1 MSKTS
6 IIDYKPEIDCLRAVA
21 VFLVI
26 LFHFDLFI
34 VKGGF
39 IGVDVFFVIS
49 GYLITNLVIK
59 DIRNNRFSLIEFY
72 TRRIRRIIPAL
83 YSTIFIV
90 IILCYFVL
98 SPDHFNRITK
108 SGFSAAT
115 AYSNFFFWYESG
127 YFDYNKHFKPLLHT
141 WSLSVELQFYIIW
154 PIIIFTIFKLFKKK
168 IIFFVSLIFLLSL
181 FLSTIFSERTTGYF
195 YFTLF
200 RLFEFAIGSIIYL
213 IKDQVKIK
221 SNDSF
226 FFIGMMIIISSSVG
240 FSEKSIFPGINALVP
255 CVGAAL
261 ILITGGKLIIFKEIF
276 INRFFIFFGKISYS
290 LYLVHWPLI
299 TLYKYIKLEP
309 LHDLEKILL
318 IFVTIIISFFTY
330 QFIELPF
337 RKKVNNRFI
346 VSTKKMIII
355 FILSLLSIILIS
367 NYFVTTNKFTKL
379 SQNKQNVIKK
389 MKEEMKIVENFER
402 DALIRVTKKNYFNNN
417 YKPIKVLIW
426 GDSHAGD
433 LYNSLNINNEFSKLD
448 LEFLSYDYF
457 YCFKDVAIYEK
468 ITQFIKNFF
477 KFPHNCKEKVKLF
490 PPGYDVLK
498 NSDIIILSSRWPKK
512 INFDEIEKFVKNYN
526 TNKIIIVGR
535 KPRFFHIPTLY
546 IKSDKDLNHLAYIN
560 HNPVVR
566 NINEEIKKKTTN
578 QNLIFFSIEDL
589 ICANKKCT
597 VIDQN
602 NLLVKDHDHW
612 SYQGFI
618 YYGKMLAK
626 NKFLD
631 IILDNSNLPR

>member
-1 MSKTS
+1 MLKTS

-26 LFHFDLFI
+26 LFHFDLFV

-59 DIRNNRFSLIEFY
+59 DIKNNRFSLLEFFS
-72 TRRIRRIIPAL
+72 RRIRRIIPAL

-90 IILCYFVL
+90 IIVCYFVL
-98 SPDHFNRITK
+98 SPDHFDRIAK
-108 SGFSAAT
+108 SGISATA

-127 YFDYNKHFKPLLHT
+127 YFDYNKYFKPLLHT

-154 PIIIFTIFKLFKKK
+154 PIITFIIFKLFKKK
-168 IIFFVSLIFLLSL
+168 NIIFVLLIFLLSL
-181 FLSTIFSERTTGYF
+181 FLSTIFSERATGYF

-200 RLFEFAIGSIIYL
+200 RLFEFAIGSMIYL

-221 SNDSF
+221 SNDF
-226 FFIGMMIIISSSVG
+226 YFFIGILLIISSSVG
-240 FSEKSIFPGINALVP
+240 FSEKSVFPGINALVP
-255 CVGAAL
+255 CMGAAL
-261 ILITGGKLIIFKEIF
+261 ILITGGKLIINK
-276 INRFFIFFGKISYS
+276 FFIFLGKISYS

-330 QFIELPF
+330 KFIELPF
-337 RKKVNNRFI
+337 RKKANNRFI
-346 VSTKKMIII
+346 ISTKKMIII
-355 FILSLLSIILIS
+355 FILSLFSIVSIS
-367 NYFVTTNKFTKL
+367 NYLVSTNKFTKL
-379 SQNKQNVIKK
+379 SQSKQDTIKK
-389 MKEEMKIVENFER
+389 LKEEMKIIESYEN
-402 DALIRVTKKNYFNNN
+402 DAFIRITKKNYFINN

-433 LYNSLNINNEFSKLD
+433 LYNSLKLNNEFSKFD
-448 LEFLSYDYF
+448 LEYLSYDYF
-457 YCFKDVAIYEK
+457 YCFNEVTTYEK
-468 ITQFIKNFF
+468 IIKFIKDFF
-477 KFPHNCKEKVKLF
+477 KFQNNCKEKVKSF
-490 PPGYDVLK
+490 SPGYEILT
-498 NSDIIILSSRWPKK
+498 NSDIVILSSRWSKK
-512 INFDEIEKFVKNYN
+512 IDFDQIAKFVKNYN

-546 IKSDKDLNHLAYIN
+546 TKSDKNLNYLAFIN
-560 HNPVVR
+560 R
-566 NINEEIKKKTTN
+566 NLDVSTINEEIKKKTTN
-578 QNLIFFSIEDL
+578 QNLIFFNVEDL

-602 NLLVKDHDHW
+602 NLLVSDEDHW
-612 SYQGFI
+612 SYQGLI
-618 YYGKMLAK
+618 YYGKVLAR
-626 NKFLD
+626 NNFSD
-631 IILDNSNLPR
+631 IILDNSDLSR